1 MLTDTPNKIEELQA
15 AICRALP
22 ERQRLALIDSMYRG
36 GRELADAGLR
46 LLKPDATPRDCLENW
61 VRLTV
66 PPELVADA
74 LEVVVDSAD
83 SALREVHVFANKL
96 AELGMEVVLGG
107 SVAASMYANPRYTQD
122 ADVSIRAFPGR
133 EQELVKCLEDKYLV
147 SLVAVQSAVAKRRTF
162 NALNKKTS
170 FKIDV
175 FVPAERPFDVAAF
188 ARKRLV
194 APQLPGD
201 VPLFVYSP
209 EDIVLHK
216 LAWFR
221 LGNEVATQQLKDVAG
236 VLRVQRATLDV
247 PYLRQWATDLGVVDL
262 LDKCLAEVN
271 RPDSQE

>member
-1 MLTDTPNKIEELQA
+1 M
-15 AICRALP
+15 
-22 ERQRLALIDSMYRG
+22 
-36 GRELADAGLR
+36 
-46 LLKPDATPRDCLENW
+46 
-61 VRLTV
+61 TV
-66 PPELVADA
+66 PPELVANA

-83 SALREVHVFANKL
+83 SALREVHDFANKL
-96 AELGMEVVLGG
+96 ASLGMEVVLGG
-107 SVAASMYANPRYTQD
+107 SVAASMYASPRYTQD

-133 EQELVKCLEDKYLV
+133 EQELVKCLEDEYLV

-175 FVPAERPFDVAAF
+175 FVPADRPFDKSAF

-194 APQLPGD
+194 APQLPAD
-201 VPLFVYSP
+201 APLFVYSP
-209 EDIVLHK
+209 EDVVLHK

-247 PYLRQWATDLGVVDL
+247 PYLQQWAAELGVADL
-262 LDKCLAEVN
+262 LDTCLAEVN
-271 RPDSQE
+271 RPVSQE

>member
-1 MLTDTPNKIEELQA
+1 LITDTSPDVEELQA
-15 AICRALP
+15 AIYRALP
-22 ERQRLALIDSMYRG
+22 ERRRLALIDSVYRG

-46 LLKPDATPRDCLENW
+46 MRKPNATPREYLENW

-66 PPELVADA
+66 PPELVDAA

-83 SALREVHVFANKL
+83 SALREVHEFANKL
-96 AELGMEVVLGG
+96 AGIGMEIVLGG

-133 EQELVKCLEDKYLV
+133 EQELVRCLEDAYLV
-147 SLVAVQSAVAKRRTF
+147 SLVAVRSAVAKRRTF
-162 NALNKKTS
+162 NALNKTTS

-175 FVPAERPFDVAAF
+175 FVTADRPFDLAAF

-194 APQLPGD
+194 TPQSSGD
-201 VPLFVYSP
+201 APLFVYSP
-209 EDIVLHK
+209 EDVVLHK

-221 LGNEVATQQLKDVAG
+221 LGNDVATQQLKDVAG

-247 PYLRQWATDLGVVDL
+247 PYLRQWAGELGVADL
-262 LDKCLAEVN
+262 LNNCLVEID
-271 RPDSQE
+271 RPNSQE

>member
-1 MLTDTPNKIEELQA
+1 MLTDTPPEVEELQA
-15 AICRALP
+15 AIYRALP
-22 ERQRLALIDSMYRG
+22 ERRRLALIDSMYRG

-46 LLKPDATPRDCLENW
+46 LRKPDATPRECLENW

-83 SALREVHVFANKL
+83 SALREVHDFANKL
-96 AELGMEVVLGG
+96 AGLGMEVVLGG
-107 SVAASMYANPRYTQD
+107 SVAASMYARPRYTQD

-133 EQELVKCLEDKYLV
+133 EQELVRCLEDEYYV

-162 NALNKKTS
+162 NALHMATS

-175 FVPAERPFDVAAF
+175 FVPADRPFDNSAF
-188 ARKRLV
+188 SRKRLV
-194 APQLPGD
+194 ASQRPED
-201 VPLFVYSP
+201 APLFVYAP

-221 LGNEVATQQLKDVAG
+221 LGNEVATQQLSDVVG
-236 VLRVQRATLDV
+236 VLRTQRAQLDLE
-247 PYLRQWATDLGVVDL
+247 YLRKWAADLQVADL
-262 LDKCLAEVN
+262 LERCLAEAGGQNAV
-271 RPDSQE
+271 